1 MIFRLA
7 ADTVLLFH
15 LAFILFA
22 LLGALPA
29 MRWRWIPVIHLPAA
43 IWGSYIEL
51 TGRICPLTYLENM
64 LRINAG
70 QSGYPESFVEHYLL
84 PVIYPAGLTRGIQY
98 ALAGVV
104 MLGNL
109 ALYGWL
115 CFRRRISHRTNS

>member
-7 ADTVLLFH
+7 ADAVLLFH

-22 LLGALPA
+22 LLGALLVQ
-29 MRWRWIPVIHLPAA
+29 RWRWIPVIHLPAA

-51 TGRICPLTYLENM
+51 TGRICPLTYLENF

-84 PVIYPAGLTRGIQY
+84 EVIYPAGLTRGIQY
-98 ALAGVV
+98 VLAGVV
-104 MLGNL
+104 VLVNMT
-109 ALYGWL
+109 LYGWL
-115 CFRRRISHRTNS
+115 CFRRRTSHRTNS

>member
-104 MLGNL
+104 MLVNL